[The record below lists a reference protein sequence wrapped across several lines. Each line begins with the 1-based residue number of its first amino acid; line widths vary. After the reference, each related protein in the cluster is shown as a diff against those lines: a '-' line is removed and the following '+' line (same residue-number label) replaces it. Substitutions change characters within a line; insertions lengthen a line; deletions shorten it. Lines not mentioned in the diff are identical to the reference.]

1 MPADDDIQRSAAYWD
16 AHNVTPSEDV
26 RYWLAVLEIRRY
38 VNRRLTGK
46 PDVLYISEFV
56 EGLTKPVERVLSV
69 GCGAGELER
78 GVAGH
83 GIALA
88 IDGVDVSEAS
98 LREAER
104 LAEEQGFGEQISYHR
119 TDAAGWLRQKGES
132 SYDLIFFHGSLH
144 HIEALEDV
152 LSLSARAL
160 RGGSPGLLYV
170 DEYVGPSRNE
180 WSDVH
185 LELAA
190 RLFARVPQEH
200 RRTPA
205 VWAPIAM
212 EDPTEM
218 IRSSEIDPILRQHF
232 EVLDHQPYFGNV
244 LLPLVSSIRGSS
256 IENPEIAAILRDAM
270 DLEEELAQA
279 GTLQP
284 LYAVFVARPK
294 RP

>member
-1 MPADDDIQRSAAYWD
+1 MTADDDIQRSAAYWD

-26 RYWLAVLEIRRY
+26 RYWLAVLEVRRF

-83 GIALA
+83 GIALS
-88 IDGVDVSEAS
+88 IDGIDVSEAS

-104 LAEEQGFGEQISYHR
+104 LAKGQGLADRISYHC
-119 TDAAGWLRQKGES
+119 TDAASWLRLKGEG

-144 HIEALEDV
+144 HIEGLEDV

-170 DEYVGPSRNE
+170 DEYVGPSRDE
-180 WSDVH
+180 WTEEH
-185 LELAA
+185 LEPAT
-190 RLFARVPQEH
+190 RLFERVPREH

-205 VWAPIAM
+205 VWPPIAM

-218 IRSSEIDPILRQHF
+218 IRSSEIDPILRQYF
-232 EVLDHQPYFGNV
+232 DVLDYQPYYGNV

-256 IENPEIAAILRDAM
+256 VELPDISAILRDAM
-270 DLEEELAQA
+270 DREEELAQA
-279 GTLQP
+279 GTFQP
-284 LYAVFVARPK
+284 LYAVFVACPRRP
-294 RP
+294 